1 MIVAMK
7 IISLGFDMDAIR
19 KKMQS
24 MKAET
29 DDLYRKIKEY
39 EDATKEA
46 NDASDRNECDIRDMG
61 KKVQKYETKMEEIME
76 QLTASGAKMDAAESE
91 FKDKDEDVNAQSR
104 RVLLLEQES
113 TISVVKLALMSKEA
127 DNIVKGC
134 RHWESKT
141 MNNEV
146 EMRP

>member
-1 MIVAMK
+1 M
-7 IISLGFDMDAIR
+7 GNMDAIR

-24 MKAET
+24 MKVEI
-29 DDLYRKIKEY
+29 DDMYNKCKEY

-46 NDASDRNECDIRDMG
+46 NNASDKNDIDIRDVG
-61 KKVQKYETKMEEIME
+61 KKVQKMETKMEEILEQLQASNSKME
-76 QLTASGAKMDAAESE
+76 QLDAES
-91 FKDKDEDVNAQSR
+91 KD
-104 RVLLLEQES
+104 
-113 TISVVKLALMSKEA
+113 A

-146 EMRP
+146 EIEELDKNMREAKRIGADNEMKYDNLARSLAMMEDELKRAG